1 LENLWN
7 RLLTLVNQNQLLDL
21 LGKTI
26 LSLLIL
32 ALFVILGRILRNTVK
47 RVVNRTSRNA
57 NLPIL
62 LSNLVYVALIIIA
75 LLAILS
81 IYTGAGLSTLL
92 TLFGLVS
99 LAVSLS
105 IQDILKNFVSG
116 VYLLLEQ
123 PFSIGDRVKVRDV
136 EGQVENIEIRTTQL
150 HTDDGVQV
158 FIPNSIVF
166 AEIVTNRTAYRHRLT
181 VVRFTMPLDGKTFEE
196 FSGQVKAVVA
206 EFDNVKVSKD
216 PAPQVFVETIAAKL
230 YNCKLDF
237 WSPVTAPST
246 TASDVVLALVKSLP
260 ELEVTGVVAAAAAPA
275 TAK

>member
-1 LENLWN
+1 MWN
-7 RLLTLVNQNQLLDL
+7 RLLKLVDENQLVDL

-26 LSLLIL
+26 LSLLIF
-32 ALFVILGRILRNTVK
+32 AIFIILGRILRNTVK

-75 LLAILS
+75 ILAILS

-99 LAVSLS
+99 LAISLS
-105 IQDILKNFVSG
+105 VQDVLKNFVSG

-123 PFSIGDRVKVRDV
+123 PFSIGDRIKVRDV

-166 AEIVTNRTAYRHRLT
+166 AEIVTNKTAYRHRLT
-181 VVRFTMPLDGKTFEE
+181 TIRFTMPLEGKSFDE
-196 FSGQVKAVVA
+196 FSGEVKKVVS
-206 EFDNVKVSKD
+206 EFEHIKVSPD
-216 PAPQVFVETIAAKL
+216 PAPLVFVETVAAKL
-230 YNCKLDF
+230 FNCKLDF
-237 WSPVTAPST
+237 WSPVTAPVT
-246 TASDVVLALVKSLP
+246 TASDVVLALVKAVP
-260 ELEVTGVVAAAAAPA
+260 EMEVTGVTAAVAPPT
-275 TAK
+275 TAN

>member
-1 LENLWN
+1 METLWK
-7 RLLTLVNQNQLLDL
+7 RLLTLIDQNQLIEL

-32 ALFVILGRILRNTVK
+32 ALFIIMGRVLRNTVK

-62 LSNLVYVALIIIA
+62 LSNLVYVALIIVA
-75 LLAILS
+75 VLAILS

-105 IQDILKNFVSG
+105 VQDILKNFVSG

-181 VVRFTMPLDGKTFEE
+181 TVRFTMPLEGKSFDE
-196 FSGQVKAVVA
+196 FSKEVKTIAG
-206 EFDNVKVSKD
+206 EFDHAKISQD
-216 PAPQVFVETIAAKL
+216 PAPQVFLETVAAKL
-230 YNCKLDF
+230 FNCKLDL
-237 WSPVTAPST
+237 WSPVTAPAT
-246 TASDVVLALVKSLP
+246 TASDVILALVKGLP
-260 ELEVTGVVAAAAAPA
+260 EMEVTGVTAAAASPA

>member
-1 LENLWN
+1 M
-7 RLLTLVNQNQLLDL
+7 
-21 LGKTI
+21 
-26 LSLLIL
+26 
-32 ALFVILGRILRNTVK
+32 
-47 RVVNRTSRNA
+47 
-57 NLPIL
+57 
-62 LSNLVYVALIIIA
+62 SNLVYVALIIIA
-75 LLAILS
+75 VLAILS

-136 EGQVENIEIRTTQL
+136 EGMVENIEICTTQL

-181 VVRFTMPLDGKTFEE
+181 TIRFSMPLEGKSFEE
-196 FSGQVKAVVA
+196 FSKEVKTIA
-206 EFDNVKVSKD
+206 EGFEKHQISG
-216 PAPQVFVETIAAKL
+216 PAPQVFVETVAAKL
-230 YNCKLDF
+230 INCKLDL
-237 WSPVTAPST
+237 WSPVTAPAT
-246 TASDVVLALVKSLP
+246 TASDVILALIKGLP
-260 ELEVTGVVAAAAAPA
+260 EMEVTGVTAAAASPA

>member
-1 LENLWN
+1 MENLWN

>member
-1 LENLWN
+1 MEDLWN

-32 ALFVILGRILRNTVK
+32 ALFVVLGRVLRNTVK
-47 RVVNRTSRNA
+47 RVVYRTSKNA

-181 VVRFTMPLDGKTFEE
+181 TIRFTMPFEDKVFEE
-196 FSGQVKAVVA
+196 FAARVKAVVA
-206 EFDNVKVSKD
+206 EFDNVKVSTD
-216 PAPQVFVETIAAKL
+216 PPPVVFVETIAAKL
-230 YNCKLDF
+230 YNCKVDF
-237 WSPVTAPST
+237 WSPVTAPAT
-246 TASDVVLALVKSLP
+246 TASDVVLALVKSIP
-260 ELEVTGVVAAAAAPA
+260 EMEITSVTAAASPPV

>member
-1 LENLWN
+1 MENLWN
-7 RLLTLVNQNQLLDL
+7 RLLTLINQNQLLDL

-26 LSLLIL
+26 LSLLVL
-32 ALFVILGRILRNTVK
+32 ALFVILGRVLRNTVK
-47 RVVNRTSRNA
+47 RVVTRTSRNA

-62 LSNLVYVALIIIA
+62 LSNLVYVSLVIIA
-75 LLAILS
+75 LLAVLS

-166 AEIVTNRTAYRHRLT
+166 AEIVTNRTAYRQRLT
-181 VVRFTMPLDGKTFEE
+181 IIRFTMPLEGKSFEE
-196 FSGQVKAVVA
+196 FSAKVKGVA
-206 EFDNVKVSKD
+206 GEFENVKVSSD
-216 PAPQVFVETIAAKL
+216 PPPQVFVETVAAKL
-230 YNCKLDF
+230 YNCKLEL

-246 TASDVVLALVKSLP
+246 VASDVVLALVKSIP
-260 ELEVTGVVAAAAAPA
+260 ELEVTAVVAAAASPA
-275 TAK
+275 TAR

>member
-1 LENLWN
+1 M
-7 RLLTLVNQNQLLDL
+7 LTLVNQNQLLDL

>member
-1 LENLWN
+1 MDKLWD
-7 RLLTLVNQNQLLDL
+7 RLLALIDENQLIEL
-21 LGKTI
+21 LGKTL
-26 LSLLIL
+26 LSLVLL
-32 ALFVILGRILRNTVK
+32 ALFIILGRVLRTSV
-47 RVVNRTSRNA
+47 RRLVNRTSRNA

-75 LLAILS
+75 VLAILS

-99 LAVSLS
+99 LAISLS

-150 HTDDGVQV
+150 HTDDGVLV
-158 FIPNSIVF
+158 LIPNSIVF
-166 AEIVTNRTAYRHRLT
+166 AEIVTNRTAYRQRLT
-181 VVRFTMPLDGKTFEE
+181 TIRFSMPIGGKSFEE
-196 FSGQVKAVVA
+196 FCDKIKEITG
-206 EFDNVKVSKD
+206 EFEANQVSKD
-216 PAPQVFVETIAAKL
+216 PPPQVFVESVNATTI
-230 YNCKLDF
+230 NCKLDF
-237 WSPVTAPST
+237 WSPTSAPAT
-246 TASDVVLALVKSLP
+246 TASDVILALIKGLP
-260 ELEVTGVVAAAAAPA
+260 EMEVTGVTAAAASPA

>member
-1 LENLWN
+1 MEVLWD
-7 RLLTLVNQNQLLDL
+7 RLLKLIDQNQLVEL

-26 LSLLIL
+26 LSLLLL
-32 ALFVILGRILRNTVK
+32 ALFLVLGRVLRTSVRK
-47 RVVNRTSRNA
+47 VVNRTSRNA

-62 LSNLVYVALIIIA
+62 LSNLVYVALIIVAA
-75 LLAILS
+75 LSILS

-123 PFSIGDRVKVRDV
+123 PFSIGDRIKVRDV

-166 AEIVTNRTAYRHRLT
+166 SEVVTNRTAYRQRLT
-181 VVRFTMPLDGKTFEE
+181 TIRFTMPITGKSFDE
-196 FSGQVKAVVA
+196 FSQEIKGCVG
-206 EFDNVKVSKD
+206 EFEANKVSKD
-216 PAPQVFVETIAAKL
+216 PGPQVFVESVNALTT
-230 YNCKLDF
+230 NCKLDL
-237 WSPVTAPST
+237 WSPTSAPAT
-246 TASDVVLALVKSLP
+246 TATDVILALVKKLP
-260 ELEVTGVVAAAAAPA
+260 EMEVTGVTAAAAAPA

>member
-1 LENLWN
+1 MENLWN
-7 RLLTLVNQNQLLDL
+7 RLSSLITQNQLIDL

-26 LSLLIL
+26 LSLIVL
-32 ALFVILGRILRNTVK
+32 ALFTILGRILRSTVK

-57 NLPIL
+57 NLPTL
-62 LSNLVYVALIIIA
+62 LSNLVYVGLIIVALIS
-75 LLAILS
+75 ILS
-81 IYTGAGLSTLL
+81 IYTGAGLSTVL

-181 VVRFTMPLDGKTFEE
+181 TIKFTMPLEGKTFEE
-196 FSGQVKAVVA
+196 FSAQVKAVVS
-206 EFDNVKVSKD
+206 EFDNVKVSSD

-246 TASDVVLALVKSLP
+246 VASDVVLRLVKSIP
-260 ELEVTGVVAAAAAPA
+260 ELEITGLVAAAASPA
-275 TAK
+275 R

>member
-1 LENLWN
+1 LEDLWN
-7 RLLTLVNQNQLLDL
+7 RLLSLVNQNQLLDL

-32 ALFVILGRILRNTVK
+32 ALFIILGRVLRNTVK

-181 VVRFTMPLDGKTFEE
+181 TIKFTMPLEGKTFEE
-196 FSGQVKAVVA
+196 FSAQVKVVVA
-206 EFDNVKVSKD
+206 EFDNVKVSTD
-216 PAPQVFVETIAAKL
+216 PAPEVFVETIAAKL
-230 YNCKLDF
+230 FNCKVNF
-237 WSPVTAPST
+237 WSPVHAPAT
-246 TASDVVLALVKSLP
+246 TASDVVLALVKSIP
-260 ELEVTGVVAAAAAPA
+260 EMEITSVTAAASPPVI
-275 TAK
+275 AK